1 MDRVYI
7 DATIPSYLVARQ
19 SNDPKVAEW
28 QRITCKF
35 WSDNRFEFILSDFVI
50 DEIEDG
56 DKTQADKRLQ
66 VVNGLSCLLVEELDR
81 DLAKQLVDHK
91 AIPEKAFI
99 DAVHVAV
106 AARNAV
112 PYLATWNF
120 THLANLQTRPQ
131 IERICSNA
139 GYPPPYIDSPKAIL
153 EKF

>member
-1 MDRVYI
+1 MEYEAAIVDFDQAITLDPNYS
-7 DATIPSYLVARQ
+7 DAYYNRGNANSKLAKYESAIVDFDQAIRLKPDFASAFNNRGVAK
-19 SNDPKVAEW
+19 N
-28 QRITCKF
+28 
-35 WSDNRFEFILSDFVI
+35 
-50 DEIEDG
+50 
-56 DKTQADKRLQ
+56 
-66 VVNGLSCLLVEELDR
+66 LLVEESDR
-81 DLAKQLVDHK
+81 DLAKQLVSHK

-120 THLANLQTRPQ
+120 THLANPQTRPQ

>member
-1 MDRVYI
+1 MGTV
-7 DATIPSYLVARQ
+7 PSF
-19 SNDPKVAEW
+19 
-28 QRITCKF
+28 T
-35 WSDNRFEFILSDFVI
+35 

-81 DLAKQLVDHK
+81 DLAKQLVNHK

-120 THLANLQTRPQ
+120 THLANPQTRPQ

>member
-19 SNDPKVAEW
+19 SNNPKVTEW

-56 DKTQADKRLQ
+56 DKTQAVKRLQ

-81 DLAKQLVDHK
+81 DLAKQLVNHK

-120 THLANLQTRPQ
+120 THLANPQTRPQ

>member
-19 SNDPKVAEW
+19 SNDPIVAER
-28 QRITCKF
+28 QRITRKF
-35 WSDNRFEFILSDFVI
+35 WSDSRFEFILSDFVI

-56 DKTQADKRLQ
+56 NKVQAAKRLQ
-66 VVNGLSCLLVEELDR
+66 AVNGIPCLIVEELDL
-81 DLAKQLVDHK
+81 DLAKQLVNHK
-91 AIPEKAFI
+91 AMPGKAFI

-120 THLANLQTRPQ
+120 THLANPQTRPQ

-139 GYPPPYIDSPKAIL
+139 GYPPPCIDSPKAIL
-153 EKF
+153 ERF

>member
-7 DATIPSYLVARQ
+7 DATIPSYLVAEKSNTPIIAERQ
-19 SNDPKVAEW
+19 K
-28 QRITCKF
+28 ITCKF
-35 WSDNRFEFILSDFVI
+35 WNDNRFEFILSDFVI

-56 DKTQADKRLQ
+56 NKAQAAKRLQ
-66 VVNGLSCLLVEELDR
+66 AVNGLPRLLVEELDR
-81 DLAKQLVDHK
+81 ALAKQLVNHN

-106 AARNAV
+106 AARNAI

-120 THLANLQTRPQ
+120 THLANPYTRPK
-131 IERICSNA
+131 IERVCRNA
-139 GYPPPYIDSPKAIL
+139 GYSPPCIDSPEAIL

>member
-1 MDRVYI
+1 M
-7 DATIPSYLVARQ
+7 
-19 SNDPKVAEW
+19 
-28 QRITCKF
+28 
-35 WSDNRFEFILSDFVI
+35 
-50 DEIEDG
+50 
-56 DKTQADKRLQ
+56 
-66 VVNGLSCLLVEELDR
+66 EELDR
-81 DLAKQLVDHK
+81 DLAKQLVNHK

-120 THLANLQTRPQ
+120 THLANPQTRPQ